1 MPLALQAKVLRLLQ
15 EQRFER
21 LGGNETVQAGIRP
34 IPATNKDL
42 EAEVDQGNFRKDLLY
57 RLNVF
62 TIRLPPL
69 RERRGD
75 IAALIDH
82 FLRRFGPLPGRTI
95 RTIAPDARRCLEE
108 YSWPGNVRELQS
120 VLKYAVIQAR
130 GDILTLDSLPEN
142 LRRRSSTAVP
152 REEGLNVTALTAALL
167 RSGEPD
173 IYRRV
178 CQEVDRVF

>member
-1 MPLALQAKVLRLLQ
+1 
-15 EQRFER
+15 
-21 LGGNETVQAGIRP
+21 
-34 IPATNKDL
+34 
-42 EAEVDQGNFRKDLLY
+42 
-57 RLNVF
+57 NVF

-130 GDILTLDSLPEN
+130 GDILTLDRLPEN
-142 LRRRSSTAVP
+142 LRRRRSTAVP

-178 CQEVDRVF
+178 CQEVDRVLLEVVLGHVNGNQVQASELLGISRTTLRAKLRACGTLALSESVHPVGG